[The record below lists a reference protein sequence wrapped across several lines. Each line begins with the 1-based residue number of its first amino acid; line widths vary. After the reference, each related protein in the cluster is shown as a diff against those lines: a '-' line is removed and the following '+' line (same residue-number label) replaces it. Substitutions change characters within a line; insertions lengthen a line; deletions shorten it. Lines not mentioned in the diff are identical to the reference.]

1 DIEENTRRFT
11 RAIEEFVRS
20 HPTQFLWTH
29 RRYRTRPRGMV
40 PVYD

>member
-1 DIEENTRRFT
+1 VIED
-11 RAIEEFVRS
+11 FVRH

-29 RRYRTRPRGMV
+29 RRYRTRPRGMA